1 MFYND
6 AATSELLGFLGR
18 SFLEQSAFES
28 RLKFREPSYCTFS
41 KDLPLVMRNSSKQN
55 KLRPTKATSIV
66 VRFQI
71 KIDHLALIIW
81 ISSRSLTQNLSHL
94 KM

>member
-1 MFYND
+1 M
-6 AATSELLGFLGR
+6 ATSELLGFLGR

-41 KDLPLVMRNSSKQN
+41 KDLRLANGDGGETWLGM
-55 KLRPTKATSIV
+55 RPTKATSIV

-71 KIDHLALIIW
+71 KFDPLALIIW
-81 ISSRSLTQNLSHL
+81 ISSRSLTQDLSHSN
-94 KM
+94 MIQA